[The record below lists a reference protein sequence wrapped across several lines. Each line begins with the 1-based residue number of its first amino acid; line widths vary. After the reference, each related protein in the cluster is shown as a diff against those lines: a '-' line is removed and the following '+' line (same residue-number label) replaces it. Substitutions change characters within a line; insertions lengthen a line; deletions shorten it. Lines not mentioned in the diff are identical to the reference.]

1 MRVEWSSRT
10 QATATTR
17 RSARSASAD
26 QSFAESIP
34 TESES
39 AAATNSPQALSAVD
53 GLFVLQ
59 EISEELTDRRRA
71 AARGNALLDRLEDLR
86 VALLTGTLPRAR
98 LEALRQ
104 MAKER
109 GPLVNDPKLAE
120 ILSDIELRVAVE
132 LAKLETPG

>member
-10 QATATTR
+10 QATTTTR

-86 VALLTGTLPRAR
+86 VALLPGALPRAR